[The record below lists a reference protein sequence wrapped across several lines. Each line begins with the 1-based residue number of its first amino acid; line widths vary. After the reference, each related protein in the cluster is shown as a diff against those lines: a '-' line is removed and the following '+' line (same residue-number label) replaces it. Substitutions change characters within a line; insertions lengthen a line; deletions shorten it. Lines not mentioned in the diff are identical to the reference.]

1 VQVPGIISVSTKLL
15 PTIQNLV
22 NKVAAE
28 QQAEHQHPLAAE
40 PPQPQMQQP
49 PPQMQPPPLL
59 LSPRSPMSEL
69 RRLHMPSSPRKVG
82 SPSPSSSSSS
92 AVSSP
97 RHVAEDQ
104 KPRPVVAGHE
114 NENESNSAD
123 SIV

>member
-1 VQVPGIISVSTKLL
+1 VQVPGIISVSAKLL

-28 QQAEHQHPLAAE
+28 QQAEHQHPHPHPQAAE
-40 PPQPQMQQP
+40 PPQ
-49 PPQMQPPPLL
+49 PQMQPPPLL

-69 RRLHMPSSPRKVG
+69 RRLHMPSSPRKAA
-82 SPSPSSSSSS
+82 SPVPSSSSSSS

-97 RHVAEDQ
+97 RHVGDDQ
-104 KPRPVVAGHE
+104 KPKPGVE
-114 NENESNSAD
+114 NQSTIAD